1 MMAQM
6 VNEQDLANALSHVQI
21 YDQQANE
28 PVIYDPITCPLF
40 LNARKFAQRG
50 YNTLIRNLNGQSINS
65 YFNIDCLDIL
75 VTQTDILNYKLTIE
89 YKNTYPDLIKLNV
102 PYDTIKHIKSYIE
115 KRIKFTVNIF
125 YRRDTPFKAPL
136 WTLTDIQTINFN
148 KVEVKKIIQR
158 HNNEYTHDW
167 SPSIILEKD
176 ILYFTERL
184 LWFLHNSK

>member
-1 MMAQM
+1 MAQM

-148 KVEVKKIIQR
+148 KVEVNKIIQR